1 MNYVAQIEIKN
12 GVYVVSSRVIAKQL
26 GKRHSGVLRDLD
38 KILIDPNVGRLKN
51 QSTHIC
57 VDSENADLRSL
68 IIPSFYQ
75 VKGQKR
81 NYKEYLLT
89 KDGFTLYMFN
99 IQGYN
104 GFKMA
109 YINEFNRMEQALKE
123 PKEQKKLPLFTE
135 IKPTT
140 WRGTPVIEIQD
151 LAKLTNIT
159 DATIH
164 WFSRNEKINL
174 KSDYLREYKKENSE
188 RNYTNISTISVLY
201 KEMVISLCKK
211 YGVYEKYKDFIENY
225 FRYDNRLECKTIE
238 KPFNDKYYNEMYECM
253 VKAYQFE
260 SQIEKIYEEQ
270 LLPLYNRIDKL
281 NDLKRDTMLTPFYGM
296 KYGNIFGKTKK

>member
-1 MNYVAQIEIKN
+1 MNFELKKLVLDSREVAKMLGKEH
-12 GVYVVSSRVIAKQL
+12 RHLLRDIAKNVDYLTETKIGLSEFFQETQYKDST
-26 GKRHSGVLRDLD
+26 GK
-38 KILIDPNVGRLKN
+38 KN
-51 QSTHIC
+51 KRYDITK
-57 VDSENADLRSL
+57 
-68 IIPSFYQ
+68 
-75 VKGQKR
+75 KGCEFLAHK
-81 NYKEYLLT
+81 LT
-89 KDGFTLYMFN
+89 GKKGAIFT
-99 IQGYN
+99 
-104 GFKMA
+104 A
-109 YINEFNRMEQALKE
+109 TYINKFHKMEQALKE
-123 PKEQKKLPLFTE
+123 QKKLPFSE
-135 IKPTT
+135 VKPTT
-140 WRGTPVIEIQD
+140 WRGTPVIEVQD

-164 WFSRNEKINL
+164 WYSRNEKINL
-174 KSDYLREYKKENSE
+174 RSGNLQEYKRENSDK
-188 RNYTNISTISVLY
+188 NYTNISAISVLY

-260 SQIEKIYEEQ
+260 SQIEKIYKEQ

>member
-1 MNYVAQIEIKN
+1 MNCVVTLEKKDN
-12 GVYVVSSRVIAKQL
+12 FYVVSSRVIAEQL
-26 GKRHSGVLRDLD
+26 GKKHSDVLDSLN
-38 KILIDPNVGRLKN
+38 KIL
-51 QSTHIC
+51 
-57 VDSENADLRSL
+57 ENGDFRSL

-81 NYKEYLLT
+81 NYREYLLT

-104 GFKMA
+104 DYKMA
-109 YINEFNRMEQALKE
+109 YINEFNRMEKAL
-123 PKEQKKLPLFTE
+123 KEQKKLPFSE

-140 WRGTPVIEIQD
+140 WKGVPVIEIQD

-164 WFSRNEKINL
+164 WYSRNEKINL
-174 KSDYLREYKKENSE
+174 RSENLQEYKKENSDK
-188 RNYTNISTISVLY
+188 NYTNISAISVLY

-225 FRYDNRLECKTIE
+225 FRYDNRLECKGID

-281 NDLKRDTMLTPFYGM
+281 NYLKKDTMMTMFNGM
-296 KYGNIFGKTKK
+296 KYGNILGKTKK

>member
-1 MNYVAQIEIKN
+1 M
-12 GVYVVSSRVIAKQL
+12 
-26 GKRHSGVLRDLD
+26 
-38 KILIDPNVGRLKN
+38 GRLKN
-51 QSTHIC
+51 QSMHIC
-57 VDSENADLRSL
+57 VDLKNL
-68 IIPSFYQ
+68 IIS
-75 VKGQKR
+75 
-81 NYKEYLLT
+81 NHYKDGKNRTYREYLLT

-104 GFKMA
+104 DYKMA

-123 PKEQKKLPLFTE
+123 QKKLPFSE
-135 IKPTT
+135 VKPTT
-140 WRGTPVIEIQD
+140 WRGTPVIEVQD

-164 WFSRNEKINL
+164 WYSRNEKINL
-174 KSDYLREYKKENSE
+174 RYENLQEYKKENSDKD
-188 RNYTNISTISVLY
+188 YTNISAISVLY

-225 FRYDNRLECKTIE
+225 FRTDNRIECKVID

-296 KYGNIFGKTKK
+296 KYGNILGRNKK

>member
-1 MNYVAQIEIKN
+1 MNYLVKLEKHN
-12 GVYVVSSRVIAKQL
+12 NSYVVSSRVIASQL
-26 GKRHSGVLRDLD
+26 EKRHSDVLES
-38 KILIDPNVGRLKN
+38 IDNINQNSTTEISALFIKSEYKAINGKKN
-51 QSTHIC
+51 
-57 VDSENADLRSL
+57 
-68 IIPSFYQ
+68 
-75 VKGQKR
+75 
-81 NYKEYLLT
+81 KEYLLT

-99 IQGYN
+99 IQGYLD
-104 GFKMA
+104 FKMT

-123 PKEQKKLPLFTE
+123 QKKLPFSE

-140 WRGTPVIEIQD
+140 WKGVPVIEIQD

-164 WFSRNEKINL
+164 WYSRNEKINL
-174 KSDYLREYKKENSE
+174 RSENLQEYKKENSDK
-188 RNYTNISTISVLY
+188 NYTNISAISVLY
-201 KEMVISLCKK
+201 MEMVISLCKK

-225 FRYDNRLECKTIE
+225 FRYDNRLEYKGID

-281 NDLKRDTMLTPFYGM
+281 NYLKKDTMMTMFNGM
-296 KYGNIFGKTKK
+296 KYGDILGKRK

>member
-1 MNYVAQIEIKN
+1 MNFELKKLVLDSREVAKM
-12 GVYVVSSRVIAKQL
+12 L
-26 GKRHSGVLRDLD
+26 GKNHADLLRDIARNMDYLIESKIAFNDFFQETHYKD
-38 KILIDPNVGRLKN
+38 KINRTNKKYDITK
-51 QSTHIC
+51 
-57 VDSENADLRSL
+57 
-68 IIPSFYQ
+68 
-75 VKGQKR
+75 KGCEFLAHK
-81 NYKEYLLT
+81 LT
-89 KDGFTLYMFN
+89 GKKGAIFT
-99 IQGYN
+99 
-104 GFKMA
+104 A
-109 YINEFNRMEQALKE
+109 TYINEFHKMEQALKE
-123 PKEQKKLPLFTE
+123 QKKLPFSE

-140 WRGTPVIEIQD
+140 WKGVPVMEVQD

-164 WFSRNEKINL
+164 WYSRNEKINL
-174 KSDYLREYKKENSE
+174 RSENLQEYKKENSDK
-188 RNYTNISTISVLY
+188 NYTNISAISVLY

-225 FRYDNRLECKTIE
+225 FRYDNRLEYKTIE

-281 NDLKRDTMLTPFYGM
+281 NYLKKDTMMTMFNGM
-296 KYGNIFGKTKK
+296 KYGDILGKRK

>member
-1 MNYVAQIEIKN
+1 MNYVVTLEKKEN
-12 GVYVVSSRVIAKQL
+12 FYVVSSRIIAKQL
-26 GKRHSGVLRDLD
+26 GKRHEKVLRDLD
-38 KILIDPNVGRLKN
+38 KILINPNMGRLKN

-57 VDSENADLRSL
+57 VDLKNL
-68 IIPSFYQ
+68 IIS
-75 VKGQKR
+75 
-81 NYKEYLLT
+81 NHYKDSKNRTYREYLLT

-104 GFKMA
+104 DFKMA

-123 PKEQKKLPLFTE
+123 QKKLPFSE

-140 WRGTPVIEIQD
+140 WRGTPVMEVQD

-164 WFSRNEKINL
+164 WYSRNEKINL
-174 KSDYLREYKKENSE
+174 RSANLQEYKRENSDK
-188 RNYTNISTISVLY
+188 NYTNISAISILY

-260 SQIEKIYEEQ
+260 SQVEKIYEEQ

-281 NDLKRDTMLTPFYGM
+281 NDLKRDTMLIPFYGM
-296 KYGNIFGKTKK
+296 KYGNILGKTKK

>member
-1 MNYVAQIEIKN
+1 MNFELKKLVLDSREVAKM
-12 GVYVVSSRVIAKQL
+12 L
-26 GKRHSGVLRDLD
+26 GKNHADLLRDIARNVDYLIESKIAFNDFFQETHYKD
-38 KILIDPNVGRLKN
+38 KINRTNKKYDITK
-51 QSTHIC
+51 
-57 VDSENADLRSL
+57 
-68 IIPSFYQ
+68 
-75 VKGQKR
+75 KGCEFLAHK
-81 NYKEYLLT
+81 LT
-89 KDGFTLYMFN
+89 GKKGAIFT
-99 IQGYN
+99 
-104 GFKMA
+104 A
-109 YINEFNRMEQALKE
+109 TYINEFHKMEQALKE
-123 PKEQKKLPLFTE
+123 QKKLPFSE

-140 WRGTPVIEIQD
+140 WKGVPVIEIQD

-164 WFSRNEKINL
+164 WYSRNEKINL
-174 KSDYLREYKKENSE
+174 RSENLQEYKKENSDK
-188 RNYTNISTISVLY
+188 NYTNISAISVLY

-225 FRYDNRLECKTIE
+225 FRYDNRLECKGID

-281 NDLKRDTMLTPFYGM
+281 NYLKKDTMMTMFNGM
-296 KYGNIFGKTKK
+296 KYGDILGKRK

>member
-1 MNYVAQIEIKN
+1 MNYLVKLEKHN
-12 GVYVVSSRVIAKQL
+12 NSYVVSSRVIASQL
-26 GKRHSGVLRDLD
+26 EKRHSDVLES
-38 KILIDPNVGRLKN
+38 IDNINQNSTTEISALFIKSEYKAINGKKN
-51 QSTHIC
+51 
-57 VDSENADLRSL
+57 
-68 IIPSFYQ
+68 
-75 VKGQKR
+75 
-81 NYKEYLLT
+81 KEYLLT

-99 IQGYN
+99 IQGYLD
-104 GFKMA
+104 FKMT

-123 PKEQKKLPLFTE
+123 QKKLPFSE

-140 WRGTPVIEIQD
+140 WKGVPVIEIQD

-164 WFSRNEKINL
+164 WYSRNEKINL
-174 KSDYLREYKKENSE
+174 RSENLQEYKKENSDK
-188 RNYTNISTISVLY
+188 NYTNISAISVLY
-201 KEMVISLCKK
+201 KEMVISLCKR

-225 FRYDNRLECKTIE
+225 FRYDNRLEYKGID

-281 NDLKRDTMLTPFYGM
+281 NYLKKDTMMTMFNGM
-296 KYGNIFGKTKK
+296 KYGDILGKRK

>member
-1 MNYVAQIEIKN
+1 MVEQKIKN
-12 GVYVVSSRVIAKQL
+12 EITSLELLEQINLFRKEEGIKKELLHKSLLDII
-26 GKRHSGVLRDLD
+26 RDEFSEEID
-38 KILIDPNVGRLKN
+38 RQKILPMSYKDRYGRN
-51 QSTHIC
+51 QPMFILTLSQARQVLVRESKFVRRAVIHFLEKL
-57 VDSENADLRSL
+57 EN
-68 IIPSFYQ
+68 
-75 VKGQKR
+75 
-81 NYKEYLLT
+81 
-89 KDGFTLYMFN
+89 
-99 IQGYN
+99 QGLEN
-104 GFKMA
+104 
-109 YINEFNRMEQALKE
+109 NQ
-123 PKEQKKLPLFTE
+123 QKKLPFSE
-135 IKPTT
+135 VKPTT
-140 WRGTPVIEIQD
+140 WRGIPVMEVQD

-164 WFSRNEKINL
+164 WYSRNEKINL
-174 KSDYLREYKKENSE
+174 RYENLQEYKKENSDKD
-188 RNYTNISTISVLY
+188 YTNISAISVLY

-225 FRYDNRLECKTIE
+225 FRTDNRLEYKVID

-296 KYGNIFGKTKK
+296 KYGNIFGRNKK

>member
-1 MNYVAQIEIKN
+1 MNYVVKLEKKN
-12 GVYVVSSRVIAKQL
+12 NIFVVSSRIIAEQL
-26 GKRHSGVLRDLD
+26 GKRHEKVLRDLD
-38 KILIDPNVGRLKN
+38 KILINPHLGRLKN
-51 QSTHIC
+51 QSMHIC
-57 VDSENADLRSL
+57 VDLKNL
-68 IIPSFYQ
+68 IIS
-75 VKGQKR
+75 
-81 NYKEYLLT
+81 NHYKDGKNRTYREYLLT

-104 GFKMA
+104 DYKMA

-123 PKEQKKLPLFTE
+123 QKKLPFSE
-135 IKPTT
+135 VKPTT
-140 WRGTPVIEIQD
+140 WRGTPVIEVQD

-164 WFSRNEKINL
+164 WYSRNEKINL
-174 KSDYLREYKKENSE
+174 RYENLQEYKKENSDKD
-188 RNYTNISTISVLY
+188 YTNISAISVLY

-225 FRYDNRLECKTIE
+225 FRTDNRIECKVID

-296 KYGNIFGKTKK
+296 KYGNILGRNKK

>member
-1 MNYVAQIEIKN
+1 MNFELKKLVLDSREVAKM
-12 GVYVVSSRVIAKQL
+12 L
-26 GKRHSGVLRDLD
+26 GKNHADLLRDIARNVEYLIESKIAFNDFFQETHYKD
-38 KILIDPNVGRLKN
+38 KINRTNKKYDITK
-51 QSTHIC
+51 
-57 VDSENADLRSL
+57 
-68 IIPSFYQ
+68 
-75 VKGQKR
+75 KGCEFLAHK
-81 NYKEYLLT
+81 LT
-89 KDGFTLYMFN
+89 GKKGAIFT
-99 IQGYN
+99 
-104 GFKMA
+104 A
-109 YINEFNRMEQALKE
+109 TYINKFHKMEQALKE
-123 PKEQKKLPLFTE
+123 QKKLPFPE

-140 WRGTPVIEIQD
+140 WRGVPVMEVQD

-164 WFSRNEKINL
+164 WYSRNEKINL
-174 KSDYLREYKKENSE
+174 RFENLKKYKKENSDKD
-188 RNYTNISTISVLY
+188 YTNISAITVLY

-238 KPFNDKYYNEMYECM
+238 KPFDDKYYNEMYECM

-281 NDLKRDTMLTPFYGM
+281 NDLKRDTMMTMFNGM
-296 KYGNIFGKTKK
+296 KYGNILGKTKK

>member
-1 MNYVAQIEIKN
+1 MNFELKKLVLDSREVAKMLGKN
-12 GVYVVSSRVIAKQL
+12 HADLLRDIAK
-26 GKRHSGVLRDLD
+26 
-38 KILIDPNVGRLKN
+38 NV
-51 QSTHIC
+51 
-57 VDSENADLRSL
+57 
-68 IIPSFYQ
+68 
-75 VKGQKR
+75 
-81 NYKEYLLT
+81 EYLTESKIAFSEFFQETRYKDSTGKKNKRYDITKKGCEFLAHKLT
-89 KDGFTLYMFN
+89 GKKGAIFT
-99 IQGYN
+99 
-104 GFKMA
+104 A
-109 YINEFNRMEQALKE
+109 TYINKFHEMEQALKE
-123 PKEQKKLPLFTE
+123 PKEQKKLPFSE
-135 IKPTT
+135 VKPTT
-140 WRGTPVIEIQD
+140 WRGTPVIEVQD

-164 WFSRNEKINL
+164 WYSRNEKINL
-174 KSDYLREYKKENSE
+174 RYENLQKYKKENSDKD
-188 RNYTNISTISVLY
+188 YTNISAISVLY

-225 FRYDNRLECKTIE
+225 FRTDNRIECKVID

-296 KYGNIFGKTKK
+296 KYGNIFGKNKK

>member
-1 MNYVAQIEIKN
+1 MNYVVKLEKKN
-12 GVYVVSSRVIAKQL
+12 NIFVVSSRIIAKQL
-26 GKRHSGVLRDLD
+26 DKRHTDVLRDID
-38 KILIDPNVGRLKN
+38 VILEKSDLTFLKN
-51 QSTHIC
+51 
-57 VDSENADLRSL
+57 SENADLRSL
-68 IIPSFYQ
+68 IIPSNYQ

-104 GFKMA
+104 DYKIA

-123 PKEQKKLPLFTE
+123 QKKLPFSE

-140 WRGTPVIEIQD
+140 WKGVPVIEIQD

-164 WFSRNEKINL
+164 WYSRNEKINL
-174 KSDYLREYKKENSE
+174 RSENLQEYKKENSDK
-188 RNYTNISTISVLY
+188 NYTNISAISVLY
-201 KEMVISLCKK
+201 KEMVIALCKK

-225 FRYDNRLECKTIE
+225 FRYDNRLEYKGID

-281 NDLKRDTMLTPFYGM
+281 NYLKKDTMMTMFNGM
-296 KYGNIFGKTKK
+296 KYGDILGKRK

>member
-1 MNYVAQIEIKN
+1 MNYVVQLEKKN
-12 GVYVVSSRVIAKQL
+12 NIFVVSSRIIAKQL
-26 GKRHSGVLRDLD
+26 DKRHTDVLRDID
-38 KILIDPNVGRLKN
+38 VILEKSDLTFLKN
-51 QSTHIC
+51 
-57 VDSENADLRSL
+57 SENADLRSL
-68 IIPSFYQ
+68 IIPSNYQ

-104 GFKMA
+104 DYKMA

-123 PKEQKKLPLFTE
+123 QKKLPFSE
-135 IKPTT
+135 VKPTT
-140 WRGTPVIEIQD
+140 WRGTPVIEVQD

-164 WFSRNEKINL
+164 WYSRNEKINL
-174 KSDYLREYKKENSE
+174 RYENLQEYKKENSDKD
-188 RNYTNISTISVLY
+188 YTNISAISVLY

-225 FRYDNRLECKTIE
+225 FRTDNRLEYKVID

-253 VKAYQFE
+253 VKAYQLE

-270 LLPLYNRIDKL
+270 LLPLYNRIDKS

-296 KYGNIFGKTKK
+296 KYGNIFGRNKK

>member
-1 MNYVAQIEIKN
+1 MNFELKKLVLDSREVAKMLGKN
-12 GVYVVSSRVIAKQL
+12 HADLLRDIAKNVKYLTESKIAFSEFFQETRYKDST
-26 GKRHSGVLRDLD
+26 GK
-38 KILIDPNVGRLKN
+38 KN
-51 QSTHIC
+51 KRYDITK
-57 VDSENADLRSL
+57 
-68 IIPSFYQ
+68 
-75 VKGQKR
+75 KGCEFLAHK
-81 NYKEYLLT
+81 LT
-89 KDGFTLYMFN
+89 GKKGAIFT
-99 IQGYN
+99 
-104 GFKMA
+104 A
-109 YINEFNRMEQALKE
+109 TYINKFHEMEQALKVGKQE
-123 PKEQKKLPLFTE
+123 KLPFSE

-140 WRGTPVIEIQD
+140 WRGVPVIEIQD

-174 KSDYLREYKKENSE
+174 RSENLQEYKKENSDK
-188 RNYTNISTISVLY
+188 NYTNISAISVLY

-225 FRYDNRLECKTIE
+225 FRTDNRIECKVID

>member
-1 MNYVAQIEIKN
+1 MNYSVKLEKKDN
-12 GVYVVSSRVIAKQL
+12 YYVVSSRVVAQELSKEH
-26 GKRHSGVLRDLD
+26 KNVLRDLD
-38 KILIDPNVGRLKN
+38 NII
-51 QSTHIC
+51 ST
-57 VDSENADLRSL
+57 SSNLSSL
-68 IIPSFYQ
+68 ILSSNYRDK
-75 VKGQKR
+75 KGEER
-81 NYKEYLLT
+81 KEYLLT

-99 IQGYN
+99 IQGYLD
-104 GFKMA
+104 FKMA
-109 YINEFNRMEQALKE
+109 YINEFNRMEQVL
-123 PKEQKKLPLFTE
+123 KEQKKLPFSE

-164 WFSRNEKINL
+164 WYSRNEKINL
-174 KSDYLREYKKENSE
+174 RSENLQEYKKENSDKD
-188 RNYTNISTISVLY
+188 YTNISAISVLY
-201 KEMVISLCKK
+201 KEMVIALCKK

-225 FRYDNRLECKTIE
+225 FRYDNRLEYKTIE
-238 KPFNDKYYNEMYECM
+238 KPFDDKYYNEMYECM

-281 NDLKRDTMLTPFYGM
+281 NYLKKDTMMTMFNGM
-296 KYGNIFGKTKK
+296 KYGDILGKRK

>member
-1 MNYVAQIEIKN
+1 MNYVVKLEKKN
-12 GVYVVSSRVIAKQL
+12 NIFVVSSRIIAKQL
-26 GKRHSGVLRDLD
+26 DKRHTDVLRDID
-38 KILIDPNVGRLKN
+38 VILEKSDLTFLKN
-51 QSTHIC
+51 
-57 VDSENADLRSL
+57 SENADLRSL
-68 IIPSFYQ
+68 IIPSNYQ

-104 GFKMA
+104 DFKMA

-123 PKEQKKLPLFTE
+123 QKKLPFTE

-140 WRGTPVIEIQD
+140 WKGVPVMEVQD

-188 RNYTNISTISVLY
+188 RNYTNISAISVLY

-281 NDLKRDTMLTPFYGM
+281 NDLKRDTMMTMFNGM
-296 KYGNIFGKTKK
+296 KYGSILGKTKK

>member
-1 MNYVAQIEIKN
+1 MNFELKRLVLDSRDVAKMLDKN
-12 GVYVVSSRVIAKQL
+12 HADLLRDIAKNMKYLTESKIAFSEFFQETQYKDST
-26 GKRHSGVLRDLD
+26 GK
-38 KILIDPNVGRLKN
+38 KN
-51 QSTHIC
+51 KRYDISK
-57 VDSENADLRSL
+57 
-68 IIPSFYQ
+68 
-75 VKGQKR
+75 KGCEFLAHK
-81 NYKEYLLT
+81 LT
-89 KDGFTLYMFN
+89 GKKGAIFT
-99 IQGYN
+99 
-104 GFKMA
+104 A
-109 YINEFNRMEQALKE
+109 TYINKFHEMEQALKE

-164 WFSRNEKINL
+164 WYSRNEKINL
-174 KSDYLREYKKENSE
+174 RYENLQEYKKENSDK
-188 RNYTNISTISVLY
+188 NYTNISAISVLY

-225 FRYDNRLECKTIE
+225 FRTDNRIECKVID

-296 KYGNIFGKTKK
+296 KYGNIFGRNKK

>member
-1 MNYVAQIEIKN
+1 MNYEVKIESKN
-12 GVYVVSSRVIAKQL
+12 GINVVSSRVVAKQL
-26 GKRHSGVLRDLD
+26 GKKHSDVLDSLNR
-38 KILIDPNVGRLKN
+38 ILESGNF
-51 QSTHIC
+51 
-57 VDSENADLRSL
+57 RSL
-68 IIPSFYQ
+68 IISSNYR

-104 GFKMA
+104 DYKMA

-123 PKEQKKLPLFTE
+123 PKEQKKLPFSE
-135 IKPTT
+135 VKPTT
-140 WRGTPVIEIQD
+140 WRGTPVIEVQD

-164 WFSRNEKINL
+164 WYSRNEKINL
-174 KSDYLREYKKENSE
+174 RYENLQKYKKENSDKD
-188 RNYTNISTISVLY
+188 YTNISAISVLY

-225 FRYDNRLECKTIE
+225 FRTDNRIECKVID

-296 KYGNIFGKTKK
+296 KYGNIFGKNKK

>member
-1 MNYVAQIEIKN
+1 MNYVVKLEKKN
-12 GVYVVSSRVIAKQL
+12 NIFVVSSRIIAEQL
-26 GKRHSGVLRDLD
+26 GKRHEKVIRDLD
-38 KILIDPNVGRLKN
+38 KILINPHLGRLKN
-51 QSTHIC
+51 QSMHIC
-57 VDSENADLRSL
+57 VDLKNL
-68 IIPSFYQ
+68 IIS
-75 VKGQKR
+75 
-81 NYKEYLLT
+81 NHYKDGKNRTYREYLLT

-104 GFKMA
+104 DYKMA

-123 PKEQKKLPLFTE
+123 QKKLPFSE
-135 IKPTT
+135 VKPTT
-140 WRGTPVIEIQD
+140 WRGTPVIEVQD

-164 WFSRNEKINL
+164 WYSRNEKINL
-174 KSDYLREYKKENSE
+174 RYENLQEYKKENSDKD
-188 RNYTNISTISVLY
+188 YTNISAISVLY

-225 FRYDNRLECKTIE
+225 FRTDNRIECKVID

-296 KYGNIFGKTKK
+296 KYGNILGRNKK

>member
-1 MNYVAQIEIKN
+1 MNFELKRLVLDSRDVAKMLDKN
-12 GVYVVSSRVIAKQL
+12 HADLLRDIAKNMKYLTESKIAFSEFFQETQYKDST
-26 GKRHSGVLRDLD
+26 GK
-38 KILIDPNVGRLKN
+38 KN
-51 QSTHIC
+51 KRYDISK
-57 VDSENADLRSL
+57 
-68 IIPSFYQ
+68 
-75 VKGQKR
+75 KGCEFLAHK
-81 NYKEYLLT
+81 LT
-89 KDGFTLYMFN
+89 GKKGAIFT
-99 IQGYN
+99 
-104 GFKMA
+104 A
-109 YINEFNRMEQALKE
+109 TYINKFHEMEQALKE

-164 WFSRNEKINL
+164 WYSRNEKINL
-174 KSDYLREYKKENSE
+174 RYENLQEYKKENSDK
-188 RNYTNISTISVLY
+188 NYTNISAISVLY

-225 FRYDNRLECKTIE
+225 FRTDNRLEYKVID

-296 KYGNIFGKTKK
+296 KYGNIFGRNKK